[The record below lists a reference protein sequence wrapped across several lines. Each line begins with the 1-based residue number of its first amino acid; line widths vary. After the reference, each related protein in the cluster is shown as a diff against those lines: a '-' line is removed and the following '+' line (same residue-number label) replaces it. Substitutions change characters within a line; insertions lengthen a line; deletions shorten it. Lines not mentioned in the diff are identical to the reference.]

1 MAVSWAGMVC
11 VSALL
16 FVGFL
21 GLIFWI
27 FSSDKNE

>member
-1 MAVSWAGMVC
+1 MAVSWLGMVC
-11 VSALL
+11 VGGLL

-27 FSSDKNE
+27 FSSDRTE